1 MSTNVGTAIKND
13 KGNKKL
19 RGMAKISTAL
29 RTEVLIPQVKTKVN
43 ETKLKSKIE
52 TENFGVHLMLDA
64 YFGDEA
70 KLASMDLVFTVLN
83 ELPELLGMHKIIT
96 PYVVRADGNDKK
108 DPGGY
113 SGFVMIAE
121 SHISIH
127 TFPKKGFASIDVY
140 TCQSKLDT
148 KTICGYFEDKFG
160 FKELEIRDTKR
171 GLKFPKQLLS

>member
-1 MSTNVGTAIKND
+1 
-13 KGNKKL
+13 
-19 RGMAKISTAL
+19 MAKNSNGL
-29 RTEVLIPQVKTKVN
+29 RTEVLIPQVKTKVT
-43 ETKLKSKIE
+43 ETKSKPRVD

-70 KLASMDLVFTVLN
+70 KLNDMGLVYTVLD
-83 ELPELLGMHKIIT
+83 ELPVLLGMHKIII
-96 PYVVRADGNDKK
+96 PYVVRADANDKK

-148 KTICGYFEDKFG
+148 KKICSYFEQQFG
-160 FKELEIRDTKR
+160 FQELEIRDTKR

>member
-1 MSTNVGTAIKND
+1 
-13 KGNKKL
+13 
-19 RGMAKISTAL
+19 MAKNASAL
-29 RTEVLIPQVKTKVN
+29 RTEVMIPQVKTKVN
-43 ETKLKSKIE
+43 ETKLKQRLE

-64 YFGDEA
+64 YFGDEE

-96 PYVVRADGNDKK
+96 PYVVRADANDKK

-140 TCQSKLDT
+140 TCQSRLDT
-148 KTICGYFEDKFG
+148 RRICSYFEQQFG

-171 GLKFPKQLLS
+171 GLKFPKRLLS

>member
-1 MSTNVGTAIKND
+1 
-13 KGNKKL
+13 
-19 RGMAKISTAL
+19 MAKNANAL
-29 RTEVLIPQVKTKVN
+29 RTEVIIPQVKTKVS

-64 YFGDEA
+64 YFGDHD
-70 KLASMDLVFTVLN
+70 KLNDMDLVFTVLD
-83 ELPELLGMHKIIT
+83 ELPDLLGMHKIIT
-96 PYVVRADGNDKK
+96 PYVVRASANDKK

-127 TFPKKGFASIDVY
+127 TFPKKGFASVDVY

-148 KTICGYFEDKFG
+148 KKICNYFEQQFG